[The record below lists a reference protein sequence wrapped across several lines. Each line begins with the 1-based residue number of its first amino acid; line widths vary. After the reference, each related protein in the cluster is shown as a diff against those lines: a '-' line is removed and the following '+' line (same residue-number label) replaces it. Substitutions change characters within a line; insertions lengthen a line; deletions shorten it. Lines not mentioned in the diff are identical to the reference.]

1 MYILYRYNILPENR
15 INNSTNP
22 SLYAIRFKELEKK
35 SFYFNNDRLYYI
47 KKCETV
53 RYDDGSFE
61 NKDNVILKKI
71 PYIYEILPSIDHI
84 HDIYGHISFRNLSKK
99 LLSTNFFID
108 NIDILTQKYTKEFPE
123 CYSNF
128 HSKQIIKRPKVIK
141 AEGPHYRLLAY
152 FTYLDQ
158 KYYNGRTKYKY
169 IIDAIDH
176 FSKFYLGFL
185 TEDKSENTSYQK
197 IKLFI
202 LINKKPVFLQTDNG
216 LEFRNKLLSE
226 YLENEGIK
234 HILSRPHHPQTNC
247 SLERYHREVKKYM
260 KEYLDNINHLN

>member
-1 MYILYRYNILPENR
+1 M
-15 INNSTNP
+15 
-22 SLYAIRFKELEKK
+22 
-35 SFYFNNDRLYYI
+35 
-47 KKCETV
+47 
-53 RYDDGSFE
+53 
-61 NKDNVILKKI
+61 
-71 PYIYEILPSIDHI
+71 
-84 HDIYGHISFRNLSKK
+84 
-99 LLSTNFFID
+99 
-108 NIDILTQKYTKEFPE
+108 
-123 CYSNF
+123 
-128 HSKQIIKRPKVIK
+128 
-141 AEGPHYRLLAY
+141 LAY

-226 YLENEGIK
+226 YLENEGMK
-234 HILSRPHHPQTNC
+234 HVLSRPHHPQTNGG
-247 SLERYHREVKKYM
+247 LERYHREVKKYM
-260 KEYLDNINHLN
+260 KEYLDNIK